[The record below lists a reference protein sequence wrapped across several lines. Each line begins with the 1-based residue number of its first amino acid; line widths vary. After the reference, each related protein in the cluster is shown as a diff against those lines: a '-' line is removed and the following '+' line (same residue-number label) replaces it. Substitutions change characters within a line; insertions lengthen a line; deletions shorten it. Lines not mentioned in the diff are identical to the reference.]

1 MTTAEYTVPKTV
13 GEAEAALEE
22 MREELDGQ
30 IAVLRTAI
38 GELKT
43 AGNGID
49 RLKTEVGRHD

>member
-1 MTTAEYTVPKTV
+1 MTTCREM
-13 GEAEAALEE
+13 EAPLME

-43 AGNGID
+43 AGNGVD
-49 RLKTEVGRHD
+49 RLKTEVAKHD